1 MKTIYNSEDGPGMI
15 KDEAALI
22 RTIIEGHTAQYG
34 LLVERYQNPVF
45 RVIFKIVNNHEEARE
60 LTQDVFVK
68 AYESLPQYDPRYKFF
83 SWIYRMAINRALL
96 YLRNR
101 KPCVE
106 PEQIPARECEK
117 VTQEGQP
124 FDLVTKS
131 ILVDRAVNELDQ
143 KYKTVILLKYFAGLS
158 YAEISETLDL
168 PEKTIKS
175 RLFDA
180 RMLLKEKLE
189 KNLKYVD

>member
-1 MKTIYNSEDGPGMI
+1 
-15 KDEAALI
+15 
-22 RTIIEGHTAQYG
+22 
-34 LLVERYQNPVF
+34 
-45 RVIFKIVNNHEEARE
+45 
-60 LTQDVFVK
+60 
-68 AYESLPQYDPRYKFF
+68 
-83 SWIYRMAINRALL
+83 LL

-106 PEQIPARECEK
+106 PEQIPAREREK

-143 KYKTVILLKYFAGLS
+143 KYKTVILLKYFTGLS

>member
-1 MKTIYNSEDGPGMI
+1 MKTIYYSAGSPKGLKEDGQI
-15 KDEAALI
+15 I
-22 RTIIEGHTAQYG
+22 RAILDGQTAQYR

-45 RVIFKIVNNHEEARE
+45 RVIYKIVNNHEEAGE

-106 PEQIPARECEK
+106 PEQIPAREREK

-143 KYKTVILLKYFAGLS
+143 KYKTVILLKYFTGLS

>member
-1 MKTIYNSEDGPGMI
+1 MKTINNSAGSPVEFKEDGQIIRAILDGQT
-15 KDEAALI
+15 ALY
-22 RTIIEGHTAQYG
+22 R

-45 RVIFKIVNNHEEARE
+45 RVIYKIVNNHEEAGE

-96 YLRNR
+96 CLRTR

-106 PEQIPARECEK
+106 ADKIPAHERLAQKEE
-117 VTQEGQP
+117 P

-131 ILVDRAVNELDQ
+131 TLIDKAVNELDK
-143 KYKTVILLKYFAGLS
+143 KYKTVIMLKYFAGLS
-158 YAEISETLDL
+158 YSEISETLDI

-180 RMLLKEKLE
+180 RMLLKDKLE
-189 KNLKYVD
+189 KKLKYVD